1 VINGVWI
8 IQKGVG
14 ICIFHHEYSGKQVDP
29 QLFSGLISGIYTFSE
44 GILETGRIEIVELT
58 DMKLLYGVDANL
70 IFILSITKDEDM
82 ERSRQR
88 LAEISQEFIYQFKDY
103 LQNWDGD
110 PGVFEPFWVE
120 LNHILERRGRVEV
133 VEIPVRLPEKKR
145 LRLTTEEL
153 GVLLWCDGKR
163 ASIKIA
169 NEIRMPQ
176 FQLMLILKELEK
188 RKIIQLKRLMEF
200 VET

>member
-8 IQKGVG
+8 IKKEVG
-14 ICIFHHEYSGKQVDP
+14 ICIFHYEYSGKQIDP
-29 QLFSGLISGIYTFSE
+29 QLFSGLVSGIYTFSE

-58 DMKLLYGVDANL
+58 DMKLLYGVDADL

-82 ERSRQR
+82 ERSRQK
-88 LAEISQEFIYQFKDY
+88 LAEISREFNYQYKDY
-103 LQNWDGD
+103 LQNWEGD
-110 PGVFEPFWVE
+110 AGVFESFWVN
-120 LNHILERRGRVEV
+120 LNHIIQRRGRVEV

-145 LRLTTEEL
+145 LKLTTEEL

-169 NEIRMPQ
+169 NEMSIPQ
-176 FQLMLILKELEK
+176 FQLMLLLKGMEK
-188 RKIIQLKRLMEF
+188 RKIIQIKRLMEY
-200 VET
+200 VE